1 MVNKQKKTCDTNT
14 NQKKLVSDYFDFRER
29 RFHNKENTRD
39 EKGHYVTMKGSIQ
52 ENKPGLPWWASG

>member
-52 ENKPGLPWWASG
+52 ENKP